1 MGTRIEV
8 IVEQN
13 AAGRFVASAVEYP
26 GIGATGRTENEALAR
41 LFDALESHFKQG
53 GNPTPPTA

>member
-1 MGTRIEV
+1 MRVEV

-13 AAGRFVASAVEYP
+13 AAGEFVAAAVEYP

-41 LFDALESHFKQG
+41 LFDALELHLQRG
-53 GNPTPPTA
+53 GTPTPSA

>member
-1 MGTRIEV
+1 MRIEV

-13 AAGRFVASAVEYP
+13 AAGEFVASAVEYP

-41 LFDALESHFKQG
+41 LFDAVELHLQRG
-53 GNPTPPTA
+53 ANPAPHPA